1 MPAKRAASKKPT
13 QKAAPAKKK
22 TAARLAT
29 AKAKKPA
36 PKKAATK
43 KVEPKKAEPKKAEPK
58 KVAPPPPPPKL
69 DPISAALDS
78 KNPKDRLAAAR
89 KAEALGSHAPP
100 AVAQALVRA
109 LSGADV
115 EIRRAVVSALIALGP
130 AAHPALAPLASALA
144 ESSPVRKRAPLALA
158 LARIDHDYLPAAL
171 PVLAELV
178 AVGAGSDKAL
188 VQETL
193 QLVPALGVHAVPLLP
208 ALLLRLED
216 AAESEAAALTEAVKA
231 AGPLGADAV
240 HQAAKS
246 AGGPFGAQLV
256 RLLDAYDCPEHV
268 LALGELSRH
277 PDLAVR
283 LAAVEALGRRK
294 SREAVPDLLRAL
306 QDPSPEVIAAA
317 QLELK
322 RLPGLVIEPILGA
335 FLMRLRQDS
344 PEKRNRA
351 VVVAGELGVGSF
363 DDLGPLLLDGLADAD
378 VAIRVRAANG
388 LAALAPTARS
398 ALPRLRGQR
407 KDSSEVVRK
416 AVEQAITAIEHS
428 APR

>member
-1 MPAKRAASKKPT
+1 MPAKRAATKKPT

-36 PKKAATK
+36 PKRAAAKAKPA
-43 KVEPKKAEPKKAEPK
+43 PKPKPA
-58 KVAPPPPPPKL
+58 PPPKL

-78 KNPKDRLAAAR
+78 KNPKDRVAAAR

-109 LSGADV
+109 LNGADV
-115 EIRRAVVSALIALGP
+115 ETRRAVVAALIALGP
-130 AAHPALAPLASALA
+130 AAHPALAPLSAALA
-144 ESSPVRKRAPLALA
+144 EPSPVRKRAPLALA
-158 LARIDHDYLPAAL
+158 LARIDHDHLPAAL

-256 RLLDAYDCPEHV
+256 RLLDAYDRPEHV

-294 SREAVPDLLRAL
+294 AREAVPDLLRAL
-306 QDPSPEVIAAA
+306 QDPSPEVVAAA

-322 RLPGLVIEPILGA
+322 RLPALVVEPILGA
-335 FLMRLRQDS
+335 FLMRLRQDP

-351 VVVAGELGVGSF
+351 VVAAGELGVGTF
-363 DDLGPLLLDGLADAD
+363 DDLGPLLLDGLADPD

-388 LAALAPTARS
+388 LTALAPLARS

-407 KDSSEVVRK
+407 KDSSEAVRK
-416 AVEQAITAIEHS
+416 AVEQAITAIEQS